1 VNLPRM
7 ADDPGNRD
15 QRLQL
20 YDVPGTPDDYG
31 QPDNTGTLIGTFWG
45 SVTNL
50 TGHQLMAANQAF
62 EMATHRIEL
71 GWLGSAIPAADTN
84 PKQLILP
91 RMYLIHVR
99 TGRRFDVVF
108 ANNENEGNYKWI
120 LTCNEIVTS

>member
-1 VNLPRM
+1 VNLPTFK
-7 ADDPGNRD
+7 DDPGTRD

-20 YDVPGTPDDYG
+20 YDVPVSVDDYG
-31 QPDNTGTLIGTFWG
+31 QPSNTGSLIGTFWG
-45 SVTNL
+45 SVANL

-62 EMATHRIEL
+62 DMATHRIEL
-71 GWLGSAIPAADTN
+71 GWLGSAVPATSDN
-84 PKQLILP
+84 PKRLVLP